1 MTVNLSH
8 FFPSMLPSLASLLVS
23 ASLIILIT
31 RFAEGKKEFRL
42 LAACCMVS
50 LFWNL
55 ARLVLSLFSGSWTAA
70 LLVEITR
77 PLPVVVIP
85 LVLHLVHRY
94 LGVRG
99 NTIALWIAY
108 ILSFLMIGVF
118 WIDGNEEI
126 LTAPF
131 LIVSSTAGSAYVF
144 LRFFFLPD
152 HAAGRES
159 ALNRGLM
166 AAGSVLF
173 LAFPGLDALTG
184 GAWGFGGFAFVPL
197 VLISSAMAAR
207 PGDDPKTAPTREN
220 LLHTFIMSFVLFPL
234 ICDLL
239 FVLGSV
245 HDLQVGD
252 FLSWRFHHTTIT
264 AVSLLAAAG
273 CALFS
278 LRKVPGRID
287 ALLYVVICLL
297 VCVVNLRDLIITGLP
312 EDFSRRIILINDIFL
327 VNLIGI
333 CGHLVLIVCRKAEQG
348 NALLPYVP
356 GLLLIP
362 LLLYESRL
370 GASVFP
376 YGIVALVGLGHFLFI
391 AMFVVMMFWCIF
403 MLVSAYRREQNPSRR
418 RGTAFIASGIVSAVL
433 ILAGSMMTTMG
444 LSTYPF
450 YNLAFISLML
460 MGYGLFYSDI
470 RGMGAQARRQ
480 TLSQG
485 LRLLLSLLYLATALG
500 VIHIL
505 KDYPVSHITDS
516 IIPYGIPPLLSFL
529 GAGFLSLFV
538 LGLERN
544 RPESQLFSLIS
555 FCYTALNLDI
565 FLQCIVTDHT
575 LALII
580 SRIDHF
586 FLALLLLGVNIHLV
600 YLVIGKKDRWWVVY
614 AAYFAGLIMAP
625 LTQTDLYFE
634 GVHSYFFG
642 LFAKK
647 AAAYDIMSA
656 LWGAGICYS
665 IFLLYRAFRNPWTS
679 RRARVRHTLTAF
691 IIIAVLSITNN
702 PAIYGYE
709 IYPLGSFIFF
719 ALFFLAYGLFK
730 FNLKIALQYIRIV
743 LFWLGLSLAMIVAG
757 FSPGLFLH
765 EGQETARALTGILLV
780 VFLFQPA
787 KRGWNAVLDLFMT
800 KSDDMLKDS
809 YYTLTGKLSRI
820 HHRETIH
827 QMLYS
832 WFFENIESLSF
843 ASLFS
848 LPDLSGRQ
856 VFFGWKTWNARN
868 DAGLFA
874 DSGPKDVESKSLH
887 IRGDHPLIKICRR
900 EQMLCTQ
907 ESLVRMN
914 PSIHAFDGREG
925 LLKDS
930 EVIIPVISKGEL
942 LGVMLPGRR
951 ADGSH
956 YSHTEFD
963 IFQNISLVLGPLI
976 ENAMLLEGLEEK
988 VNLRTRELNRALAES
1003 VRKGQ
1008 ELREN
1013 SDIIGRQNKIF
1024 RTLLET
1030 STRIHHLDNV
1040 DDLFSF
1046 ILSQLHTLFSDFRGG
1061 IILENRRRGIL
1072 EAMSFLGISEA
1083 EQKVILELREEI
1095 MTPEFGDTLN
1105 HALFTREIPASASDV
1120 WTVFP
1125 MEGRESGMIGYL
1137 IFKGQELDRLT
1148 KEIFAVFLGQLSAV
1162 TQNKLLMIQL
1172 ERMASTDG
1180 LTGLYNRAF
1189 LNQELKKVI
1198 DHARRYKN
1206 MHFSIMIVDV
1216 NGLKRINDTYGHE
1229 KGDEAIVRAGRLLR
1243 SVCRQTDVVARLG
1256 GDEFAILMPSTSL
1269 SQAEILYGRIYQ
1281 AASTLKISVSR
1292 PGEQPAAIPVRMSVG
1307 LACSDDT
1314 PPDMVMKKADALMY
1328 NVKKQYYASMK
1339 TARG

>member
-8 FFPSMLPSLASLLVS
+8 FFPFMLPFLASLLVS

-31 RFAEGKKEFRL
+31 RFAEVKKEFRL

-50 LFWNL
+50 FFWNL
-55 ARLVLSLFSGSWTAA
+55 SCLSLSLFPGSWTAA

-85 LVLHLVHRY
+85 LVLHLIHRY
-94 LGVRG
+94 LDAKG

-126 LTAPF
+126 RMAPF
-131 LIVSSTAGSAYVF
+131 FIASSAAGSAYVY
-144 LRFFFLPD
+144 LRLFSIPD
-152 HAAGRES
+152 HAAGRERT
-159 ALNRGLM
+159 LNRGLM

-173 LAFPGLDALTG
+173 MALPGLDALSG
-184 GAWGFGGFAFVPL
+184 GSWGFFGFAFVPL
-197 VLISSAMAAR
+197 VLISSAMTAR
-207 PGDDPKTAPTREN
+207 PGDDLKNTPTREN
-220 LLHTFIMSFVLFPL
+220 LLHTFIISFVLFPL
-234 ICDLL
+234 ICDLI

-264 AVSLLAAAG
+264 AVSLLATAG
-273 CALFS
+273 CVLFS
-278 LRKVPGRID
+278 LRKVPGRVD

-312 EDFSRRIILINDIFL
+312 EDFSRQIILINDIFL
-327 VNLIGI
+327 VNLMGI
-333 CGHLVLIVCRKAEQG
+333 CAHLVLITCRKAGQG
-348 NALLPYVP
+348 NVVLPYVP

-362 LLLYESRL
+362 LLLYESRQGVSL
-370 GASVFP
+370 FP
-376 YGIVALVGLGHFLFI
+376 SGIFALVGLGHFLFI
-391 AMFVVMMFWCIF
+391 TISLVMLFWCIF
-403 MLVSAYRREQNPSRR
+403 MLVSAYRHERNPIRR
-418 RGTAFIASGIVSAVL
+418 RATAYIASGIAFAVL
-433 ILAGSMMTTMG
+433 ILTGNMITTIG
-444 LSTYPF
+444 LSSYPF
-450 YNLAFISLML
+450 YNLAFISLIL
-460 MGYGLFYSDI
+460 VGYGLFYSDI
-470 RGMGAQARRQ
+470 RSMSVQTRRQ
-480 TLSQG
+480 TISQG
-485 LRLLLSLLYLATALG
+485 LRLLLSVLYLATALG
-500 VIHIL
+500 VINVL
-505 KDYPVSHITDS
+505 KDYPVSHITSS
-516 IIPYGIPPLLSFL
+516 IIPYGIPPMLSFL

-565 FLQCIVTDHT
+565 FLQCIVTDPT

-586 FLALLLLGVNIHLV
+586 FLSLLLLGVNIHLI
-600 YLVIGKKDRWWVVY
+600 YLVIGKKDGWWVVY
-614 AAYFAGLIMAP
+614 AAYLAGLIMAP
-625 LTQTDLYFE
+625 LSQTDLYFD
-634 GVHSYFFG
+634 GMHSYYFG
-642 LFAKK
+642 FFAKK
-647 AAAYDIMSA
+647 AAAYDFMSA
-656 LWGAGICYS
+656 LWGAGICYG
-665 IFLLYRAFRNPWTS
+665 IFLLYRAFKDPRTS
-679 RRARVRHTLTAF
+679 QRTRVKHTLTAF

-709 IYPLGSFIFF
+709 IYPYGTFIFI

-730 FNLKIALQYIRIV
+730 FNLKMALQYIRIV
-743 LFWLGLSLAMIVAG
+743 FFWLGLALAMIVVG
-757 FSPGLFLH
+757 FSPALFLH
-765 EGQETARALTGILLV
+765 EGQETARALTGTLLV
-780 VFLFQPA
+780 VFLFQPV
-787 KRGWNAVLDLFMT
+787 KRGWTTVLDLFMT
-800 KSDDMLKDS
+800 KSEDTLKDS
-809 YYTLTGKLSRI
+809 YYMLTSKLSRI

-827 QMLYS
+827 QMLYA
-832 WFFENIESLSF
+832 WFFENIESSSF

-856 VFFGWKTWNARN
+856 VFFGWKTWNTQN

-874 DSGPKDVESKSLH
+874 DSGARDVESKSLH
-887 IRGDHPLIKICRR
+887 VRDDHPLIKICKR
-900 EQMLCTQ
+900 EQVLCTQ
-907 ESLVRMN
+907 ENLVRMN

-925 LLKDS
+925 LIKDS
-930 EVIIPVISKGEL
+930 EVIIPVIYKGEL
-942 LGVMLPGRR
+942 LGVMLPGRK
-951 ADGSH
+951 ADGSP
-956 YSHTEFD
+956 YSRTEFE

-1003 VRKGQ
+1003 VRKGK

-1030 STRIHHLDNV
+1030 STRIHHLDNL
-1040 DDLFSF
+1040 DELFSF

-1083 EQKVILELREEI
+1083 EQKMILELREEI
-1095 MTPEFGDTLN
+1095 MTSEFGDTLN
-1105 HALFTREIPASASDV
+1105 QALAARGIPASPGDV

-1125 MEGRESGMIGYL
+1125 MEGRDSKMMGYL

-1198 DHARRYKN
+1198 DHARRYRN

-1216 NGLKRINDTYGHE
+1216 NGLKQINDTYGHE
-1229 KGDEAIVRAGRLLR
+1229 KGDEAIVLTGRMLR
-1243 SVCRQTDVVARLG
+1243 SVCRQTDVAARLG
-1256 GDEFAILMPSTSL
+1256 GDEFAVLMPSTSL
-1269 SQAEILYGRIYQ
+1269 SQAEILYGRILQ
-1281 AASTLKISVSR
+1281 AASHLKISVSK
-1292 PGEQPAAIPVRMSVG
+1292 PGEQPAVIPIHISVG

-1328 NVKKQYYASMK
+1328 DAKKQYYARLK

>member
-1 MTVNLSH
+1 
-8 FFPSMLPSLASLLVS
+8 
-23 ASLIILIT
+23 
-31 RFAEGKKEFRL
+31 
-42 LAACCMVS
+42 
-50 LFWNL
+50 
-55 ARLVLSLFSGSWTAA
+55 
-70 LLVEITR
+70 
-77 PLPVVVIP
+77 
-85 LVLHLVHRY
+85 
-94 LGVRG
+94 
-99 NTIALWIAY
+99 
-108 ILSFLMIGVF
+108 
-118 WIDGNEEI
+118 
-126 LTAPF
+126 
-131 LIVSSTAGSAYVF
+131 
-144 LRFFFLPD
+144 
-152 HAAGRES
+152 
-159 ALNRGLM
+159 
-166 AAGSVLF
+166 
-173 LAFPGLDALTG
+173 
-184 GAWGFGGFAFVPL
+184 
-197 VLISSAMAAR
+197 
-207 PGDDPKTAPTREN
+207 
-220 LLHTFIMSFVLFPL
+220 
-234 ICDLL
+234 
-239 FVLGSV
+239 
-245 HDLQVGD
+245 
-252 FLSWRFHHTTIT
+252 
-264 AVSLLAAAG
+264 
-273 CALFS
+273 
-278 LRKVPGRID
+278 
-287 ALLYVVICLL
+287 
-297 VCVVNLRDLIITGLP
+297 
-312 EDFSRRIILINDIFL
+312 
-327 VNLIGI
+327 
-333 CGHLVLIVCRKAEQG
+333 
-348 NALLPYVP
+348 
-356 GLLLIP
+356 
-362 LLLYESRL
+362 
-370 GASVFP
+370 
-376 YGIVALVGLGHFLFI
+376 
-391 AMFVVMMFWCIF
+391 
-403 MLVSAYRREQNPSRR
+403 
-418 RGTAFIASGIVSAVL
+418 
-433 ILAGSMMTTMG
+433 
-444 LSTYPF
+444 
-450 YNLAFISLML
+450 
-460 MGYGLFYSDI
+460 
-470 RGMGAQARRQ
+470 
-480 TLSQG
+480 
-485 LRLLLSLLYLATALG
+485 
-500 VIHIL
+500 
-505 KDYPVSHITDS
+505 
-516 IIPYGIPPLLSFL
+516 
-529 GAGFLSLFV
+529 
-538 LGLERN
+538 
-544 RPESQLFSLIS
+544 
-555 FCYTALNLDI
+555 
-565 FLQCIVTDHT
+565 
-575 LALII
+575 
-580 SRIDHF
+580 
-586 FLALLLLGVNIHLV
+586 
-600 YLVIGKKDRWWVVY
+600 
-614 AAYFAGLIMAP
+614 
-625 LTQTDLYFE
+625 
-634 GVHSYFFG
+634 
-642 LFAKK
+642 
-647 AAAYDIMSA
+647 
-656 LWGAGICYS
+656 
-665 IFLLYRAFRNPWTS
+665 
-679 RRARVRHTLTAF
+679 
-691 IIIAVLSITNN
+691 
-702 PAIYGYE
+702 
-709 IYPLGSFIFF
+709 
-719 ALFFLAYGLFK
+719 
-730 FNLKIALQYIRIV
+730 
-743 LFWLGLSLAMIVAG
+743 
-757 FSPGLFLH
+757 
-765 EGQETARALTGILLV
+765 
-780 VFLFQPA
+780 
-787 KRGWNAVLDLFMT
+787 
-800 KSDDMLKDS
+800 
-809 YYTLTGKLSRI
+809 
-820 HHRETIH
+820 
-827 QMLYS
+827 
-832 WFFENIESLSF
+832 
-843 ASLFS
+843 
-848 LPDLSGRQ
+848 
-856 VFFGWKTWNARN
+856 
-868 DAGLFA
+868 
-874 DSGPKDVESKSLH
+874 
-887 IRGDHPLIKICRR
+887 
-900 EQMLCTQ
+900 MLCTQ

-1281 AASTLKISVSR
+1281 AASTLKIFVSR